1 MNINSLLTK
10 FAAART
16 KQAEDP
22 WPWWSTQ
29 GIVGDDPLSG
39 TSIDPTTGQLVVTT
53 STIPAMLAG
62 AAVGS
67 NLPGIGKAIN
77 RGVEASRY
85 VQSPIHRP
93 VDLNTNPATA
103 PLRLR
108 NPIPSLADMEFN
120 RYQFDAPI
128 FTRNF
133 DPNTTTIRPRT
144 EPSTFARAFGN
155 AFPAATRGPD
165 DSLRQF
171 RIYDAPPPGSGI
183 TGQTQIPIG
192 PLMNRG
198 DMYEAGLLN
207 FLTQTN
213 ANDINIPGRIAQFE
227 NLPPAQPAQ
236 PAQPNTSPP
245 GPREISS
252 IPRRAFYQFS
262 GRPAINALFGSNPN
276 LNTYV
281 NPTAP
286 SVFTP
291 PMSSEQSGLT
301 GTEKQRLN
309 PDSVR
314 RALGGAGNLL
324 QRVPNSAKAKTGL
337 GTAGAVVAPWLAN
350 WMQGTPG
357 WNPAVT
363 RTTVE
368 GPSNRLR

>member
-29 GIVGDDPLSG
+29 GIFGDDPLSG

-85 VQSPIHRP
+85 FQSPIYRP

-108 NPIPSLADMEFN
+108 NPIPSLADMEYN
-120 RYQFDAPI
+120 RHQFDVPI

-133 DPNTTTIRPRT
+133 DPNTTTMRPRT

-155 AFPAATRGPD
+155 AFPAATLGPD

-198 DMYEAGLLN
+198 DMYDSGLLN

-236 PAQPNTSPP
+236 PNTSPT

-262 GRPAINALFGSNPN
+262 RRPAINALFGSNPN

-281 NPTAP
+281 NPTTP

-291 PMSSEQSGLT
+291 PMTTEQSGLT
-301 GTEKQRLN
+301 GTQTSRLN
-309 PDSVR
+309 PDYVR
-314 RALGGAGNLL
+314 RGIGEAANLL
-324 QRVPNSAKAKTGL
+324 KWVPNSVKAKTGL
-337 GTAGAVVAPWLAN
+337 GAAGAVVAPYFAN
-350 WMQGTPG
+350 WVQGTPG
-357 WNPAVT
+357 WNFTVN
-363 RTTVE
+363 RTPVE
-368 GPSNRLR
+368 GPSNRLQ